1 MSFSIL
7 FLSLLGCVDSDNKGF
22 SSLGQTSLDPNTMN
36 PQGNSDNNTDTA
48 NPIEGENSDAPVL
61 SSATAFFSQVTG
73 VGDVIEI
80 HLFFSDPQNDID
92 GGEINVSY
100 VSSSESNAMT
110 IAINGT
116 DAIVEEGE
124 VTFIFR
130 DVNPAETYEFDIT
143 LVDFAGNSSNSI
155 QAIATS
161 TNE

>member
-7 FLSLLGCVDSDNKGF
+7 LLSLLGCVDSDNKGF

-36 PQGNSDNNTDTA
+36 PQGNNDNTTDTA
-48 NPIEGENSDAPVL
+48 NPVEGENADAPVIT
-61 SSATAFFSQVTG
+61 SADAFFSQVTG

-80 HLFFSDPQNDID
+80 HLFFSDPQDDID

-100 VSSSESNAMT
+100 VSTSDANAMT
-110 IAINGT
+110 VAINGS

-130 DVNPAETYEFDIT
+130 DVNPAETYEFDLT
-143 LVDFAGNSSNSI
+143 LVDSAGNASNSVK
-155 QAIATS
+155 AIATS

>member
-36 PQGNSDNNTDTA
+36 PQGNSDNTTDTS
-48 NPIEGENSDAPVL
+48 NPVEGENSDAP
-61 SSATAFFSQVTG
+61 AITGADAFFSQVTG

-80 HLFFSDPQNDID
+80 HLYFSDPQDDVN

-100 VSSSESNAMT
+100 VSTSDSDSMKV
-110 IAINGT
+110 AIDGT
-116 DAIVEEGE
+116 DAIAEEGE

-143 LVDFAGNSSNSI
+143 LVDSAGNESDPVK
-155 QAIATS
+155 AIATS